1 MTVPRPPAKIPSYM
15 QPANDSRSLI
25 FLILLLITT
34 RAVVIALTM
43 DSIASQDMEYWNI
56 VAASLRAGEN
66 PYVTTH
72 FLNWPPLWML
82 CIWGLDTIA
91 QSAQLSLKVVIKSA
105 LIVPEIGILLGSRV
119 LLKELGRNPVWFPTL
134 LFGLVLNPVPILLT
148 CIHGNFDALVALWC
162 LVAVVFAIRFLKT
175 EKTSD
180 RLGSAFGI
188 GLGILTK
195 TVPFALL
202 PLIFIKGR
210 FRPKSE
216 TLFAIALA
224 LVPGLL
230 GVCLIYLAAP
240 EALNEKVIGYRGS
253 TGWFGVSGV
262 GEAAGYGRLVR
273 KIYPSIFLIG
283 LLTAMFGILKEF
295 AGEKRIESRSVL
307 SASIFLLLLVPTF
320 GPGFGLQ
327 YAYWTLPLIV
337 VGIPVLGTRF
347 ALSACLHLFATALL
361 YLWLYSITPSLGAF
375 LPPLGNY
382 FGVEVGTRI
391 YSKFES
397 TLITAPIF
405 FTATWIIYES
415 MRITLSRRTG

>member
-1 MTVPRPPAKIPSYM
+1 V
-15 QPANDSRSLI
+15 
-25 FLILLLITT
+25 
-34 RAVVIALTM
+34 
-43 DSIASQDMEYWNI
+43 
-56 VAASLRAGEN
+56 
-66 PYVTTH
+66 
-72 FLNWPPLWML
+72 
-82 CIWGLDTIA
+82 C
-91 QSAQLSLKVVIKSA
+91 
-105 LIVPEIGILLGSRV
+105 
-119 LLKELGRNPVWFPTL
+119 
-134 LFGLVLNPVPILLT
+134 
-148 CIHGNFDALVALWC
+148 
-162 LVAVVFAIRFLKT
+162 AIRFLKT